1 MLIHLLAPPVK
12 IFLRAIRREMRLTP
26 MKRVLGELKRRGVS
40 LRDLQAVEIFG
51 ASGESHVLDYAS
63 EISSLSVWEINPRY
77 RESLRR
83 RFPNAEVRI
92 TDSYAEIQ
100 KTTDRYGF
108 IVIDNSLSIEA
119 GRCEHF
125 DLFPDIFRIA
135 ADPAILV
142 LNVIPEIT
150 SAVLKEYPYLFNSEQ
165 LARRRSFY
173 GTVQPEKI
181 SLAEAATAY
190 EKMAGVNGFKLQWHF
205 FERRNFVYYLVLKLS
220 GSPAVGACSQ
230 PLGR

>member
-1 MLIHLLAPPVK
+1 MLTHFLAPPVK

-26 MKRVLGELKRRGVS
+26 MKRVLGELKRRGVA

-51 ASGESHVLDYAS
+51 ASGESHVMDYAS
-63 EISSLSVWEINPRY
+63 KVSCLSVWEINPRY

-92 TDSYAEIQ
+92 TDSYAEV
-100 KTTDRYGF
+100 KRTANRYSF
-108 IVIDNSLSIEA
+108 ILIDNPLSIDG

-125 DLFPDIFRIA
+125 DLFPGIFRIA

-150 SAVLKEYPYLFNSEQ
+150 SAALREYPYLFNTDQ
-165 LARRRSFY
+165 LERRRSFY
-173 GTVQPEKI
+173 GTACPEKM

-190 EKMAGVNGFKLQWHF
+190 EKMIAANGFKLQWHF
-205 FERRNFVYYLVLKLS
+205 FEKRNFVYYLVLKINRLS
-220 GSPAVGACSQ
+220 ALAAGW
-230 PLGR
+230 